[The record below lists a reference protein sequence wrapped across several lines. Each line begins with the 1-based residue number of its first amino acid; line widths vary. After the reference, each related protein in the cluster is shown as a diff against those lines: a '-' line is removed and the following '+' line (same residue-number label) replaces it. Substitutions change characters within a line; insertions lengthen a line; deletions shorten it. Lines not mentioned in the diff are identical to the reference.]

1 MSTGGVEAV
10 RLPVE
15 GMTCTSCVGRI
26 TRAVRRVDGVRGVS
40 VDLGTEQV
48 TVRRSPGTASAA
60 ELAAAIEAAGYGTD
74 PGAAVAVP
82 PARTLLERL
91 LGR

>member
-1 MSTGGVEAV
+1 MSAGAVEAV
-10 RLPVE
+10 RFPVE
-15 GMTCTSCVGRI
+15 GMTCGSCIGRI

-40 VDLGTEQV
+40 VDLGTEHV

-74 PGAAVAVP
+74 PAAAVAVP
-82 PARTLLERL
+82 PERTLLERL